1 MRYAH
6 LADLH
11 LGSWRDPKLREL
23 STKAFLLALEDC
35 LQQQVDFI
43 LFAGDIFNNSLPAL
57 DTLKIVTR
65 KLKELKDN
73 DVPVYVIPGSH
84 DFSPSG
90 KTMIDV
96 LEQAGL
102 VVNVCRGRVDE
113 NSILHLH
120 FTIDQKTS
128 AKLTGLPGRKGQ
140 LDRFY
145 YERLALKELEQE
157 PGYKIFLF
165 HTSLTELKPK
175 HLENV
180 ESYPASFLP
189 KHFNYYAGGHLH
201 HRTLVELPEY
211 GPLTYPGALFP
222 NNFAEVEK
230 YSQGGYFIIKVQ
242 ERRVLSK
249 EEGWPGQ
256 ENTCQI
262 SGQESDLTVDRATSQ
277 TVEWRAIIPI
287 QHHGLAI
294 DCTHKTPEQI
304 TLELEQQLTALNV
317 AGALI
322 TLRLTGILE
331 QGQLSDIPL
340 RTITEGLLSRG
351 AYAVLKNTTQLQSP
365 QFKEVKI
372 ASASPESIEEE
383 LISEHLSAVS
393 PFPAETERGLT
404 KTLLTVLNTNKKEGE
419 TVTDFQARV
428 EREIKN
434 MLEI

>member
-73 DVPVYVIPGSH
+73 DVSVYVIPGSH

-102 VVNVCRGRVDE
+102 VTNVCRGQVDE
-113 NSILHLH
+113 QAVLHLR
-120 FTIDQKTS
+120 FTIDPKTQV
-128 AKLTGLPGRKGQ
+128 KLTGLPGRKGQ

-145 YERLALKELEQE
+145 YERLALEELEQE
-157 PGYKIFLF
+157 LGYKIFLF

-201 HRTLVELPEY
+201 HRTLVELSEY

-230 YSQGGYFIIKVQ
+230 YSHGGYFIIKAQ
-242 ERRVLSK
+242 RERVLSQ
-249 EEGWPGQ
+249 EEG
-256 ENTCQI
+256 N
-262 SGQESDLTVDRATSQ
+262 SAVDLPSSQ

-304 TLELEQQLTALNV
+304 TLELEQQLTALKV

-322 TLRLTGILE
+322 TLRLTGVLE
-331 QGQLSDIPL
+331 QGQVSDIPL
-340 RTITEGLLSRG
+340 RTITEGLLSQG

-372 ASASPESIEEE
+372 SSASPESIEEE
-383 LISEHLSAVS
+383 LIREHLSAVS
-393 PFPAETERGLT
+393 PFPAETEQERT

-419 TVTDFQARV
+419 TVTDFQVRV

-434 MLEI
+434 LLEI